1 MFKNEEPIFQQATR
15 RSANSTNL
23 APPHG
28 WLLHLLTEMDRHISS
43 FPTQL
48 EEVLKV
54 VDDVQLL
61 YKIGKHA
68 RTADDDHDASSVN
81 QQAAAHK
88 VQSHLFSSGICE
100 FENTCTDTLISD
112 PSFCLKE
119 YCKDFIGI
127 LNKLRALGDILEKD
141 KDNDSTCGSFCD
153 SLADILQRMLS
164 IYDR

>member
-1 MFKNEEPIFQQATR
+1 MQRNEEPIFQQATR

-23 APPHG
+23 APG

-68 RTADDDHDASSVN
+68 RSASADDDHDASYVN
-81 QQAAAHK
+81 QAAADT

-100 FENTCTDTLISD
+100 CENTCTDTLISD

-127 LNKLRALGDILEKD
+127 LNKLKALGDILDKD
-141 KDNDSTCGSFCD
+141 KNISTCVSFCD
-153 SLADILQRMLS
+153 SISDILHRMHS
-164 IYDR
+164 ISER

>member
-1 MFKNEEPIFQQATR
+1 MLRSEEPIFQQATR
-15 RSANSTNL
+15 GRSANSTNL

-61 YKIGKHA
+61 YKIGKHT
-68 RTADDDHDASSVN
+68 RSSDDDHDASSVN
-81 QQAAAHK
+81 QAAAHK

-119 YCKDFIGI
+119 YCKDFIDI
-127 LNKLRALGDILEKD
+127 VKKLRALGDILEKD
-141 KDNDSTCGSFCD
+141 KDDSTCNSFCD
-153 SLADILQRMLS
+153 SIADILQRMLS

>member
-1 MFKNEEPIFQQATR
+1 MFKNEEPIFQQAAR
-15 RSANSTNL
+15 RSSANSTNL

-68 RTADDDHDASSVN
+68 RRADDDHDASSVN

-141 KDNDSTCGSFCD
+141 KDDSTCGSFCD
-153 SLADILQRMLS
+153 SIADILQRMLS
-164 IYDR
+164 IYDK